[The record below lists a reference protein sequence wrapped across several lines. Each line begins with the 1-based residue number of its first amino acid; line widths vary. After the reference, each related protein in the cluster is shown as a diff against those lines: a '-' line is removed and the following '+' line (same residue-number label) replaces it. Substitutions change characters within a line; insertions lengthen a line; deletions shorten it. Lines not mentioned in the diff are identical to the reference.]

1 IEAEAVQLDEAAYS
15 VSGETNLTTPG
26 QANVGVYSFRSP
38 LWRLPLEV
46 LQDVEAIGGAM
57 EVFKKFAADRIA
69 RGVGKKLINGNGSGT
84 ILGLIPSLAALGVIP
99 TSAVGSSG
107 NTGGSENGTNSIGSK
122 DIATLYYS

>member
-84 ILGLIPSLAALGVIP
+84 ILGLIPYLAGLRVIL
-99 TSAVGSSG
+99 SSVLCSSG
-107 NTGGSENGTNSIGSK
+107 NTGGADNGTNSHRHQ
-122 DIATLYYS
+122 DRPHM